1 MYTVYKIE
9 KDFKILYIGKTVN
22 FKRRKWEHTYRKKLD
37 KTYNFVALYEN
48 LTKEE
53 AKLKEKELILTYD
66 TVNNGW
72 NKTYGEGTKGVV
84 TKKGDG
90 RFSKKNNIHKLR
102 KKKRVLHIETGIEY
116 NSARECGEALGY
128 PPQKINCVCNGSY
141 KSYKK
146 NHFKYI

>member
-1 MYTVYKIE
+1 MYTIYKIVKE
-9 KDFKILYIGKTVN
+9 NKILYIGKTVN
-22 FKRRKWEHTYRKKLD
+22 FKRRKWEHTYRRKLD
-37 KTYNFVALYEN
+37 KTYEFIVIFDN

-53 AKLKEKELILTYD
+53 AKLKEEELIKKYD

-72 NKTYGEGTKGVV
+72 NRTYGEGHKGTK
-84 TKKGDG
+84 TKNGDG
-90 RFSKKNNIHKLR
+90 RFRANNEIHKLR

-116 NSARECGEALGY
+116 NSARECSEALNF
-128 PPQKINCVCNGSY
+128 PIVSIHKVCNGER